1 MQLTRRTFLQAMSAA
16 LKAAPYLSDWS
27 KTVKDGNRPRTRPQV
42 IDNADF
48 LRKGMD
54 WTGERLADMDAAGVD
69 MQILSLG
76 GFPQFAPKDKELSL
90 AQSVNDRFA
99 QTVADHPTRFAAF
112 ATLPWGQPE
121 NAVAELERAVKQ
133 LRLKGALL
141 NGRPND
147 HFLDAPEYAE
157 LLAKFNEL
165 RVPLYLHPGIPV
177 PAVQAAYYSGF
188 TPELTARLSM
198 FA

>member
-90 AQSVNDRFA
+90 AQSVNDRLA

-112 ATLPWGQPE
+112 ATLPWG
-121 NAVAELERAVKQ
+121 
-133 LRLKGALL
+133 
-141 NGRPND
+141 
-147 HFLDAPEYAE
+147 
-157 LLAKFNEL
+157 
-165 RVPLYLHPGIPV
+165 
-177 PAVQAAYYSGF
+177 AA
-188 TPELTARLSM
+188 
-198 FA
+198 